1 MFGCSINVTTN
12 VNGIPYI
19 ATNSVSVTDASVDFS
34 LGFRRI
40 PRIGKFAIRIA
51 NAIPEGTTG
60 TLPVQI
66 TLNGT
71 TRPLTFFGGTAVT
84 AADLAG
90 TGVVE
95 VWYDFFEGILQIV
108 SPLAPAT
115 A

>member
-1 MFGCSINVTTN
+1 MFGCNINVTTN

-19 ATNSVSVTDASVDFS
+19 ATNGVSVTAESVNFA

-66 TLNGT
+66 TLNGS
-71 TRPLTFFGGTAVT
+71 TRTLTYFGGTAVT

-90 TGVVE
+90 TGIIE
-95 VWYDFFEGILQIV
+95 VWYDYFEGILQLA

-115 A
+115 T